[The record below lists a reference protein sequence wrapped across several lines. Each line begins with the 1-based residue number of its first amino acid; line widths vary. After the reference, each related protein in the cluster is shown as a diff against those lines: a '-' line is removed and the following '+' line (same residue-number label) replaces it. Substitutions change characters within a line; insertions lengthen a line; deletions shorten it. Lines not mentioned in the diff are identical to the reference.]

1 MTTPPTRSGYL
12 FIAVAAV
19 LWATLGPVAR
29 YSLARGVDPLE
40 LSFWRALIGGG
51 LFGVHALVIR
61 RVRVAPRDLPAIAGF
76 ALVGV
81 TLFFGAYFQAVRL
94 GGAALAA
101 VLLYTAPVWVVLAS
115 AALLREPV
123 TRRKAIAVVVTLAGV
138 ALVALAS
145 GPGVRLSGA
154 AVAWG
159 LVAGLAY
166 ASYYLFGKKYFE
178 RYPAPTVFLYAMP
191 LGALALAPFVRWSAT
206 TPADWLVIFWLAG
219 PPTYLAYLVYSIGL
233 RRVEAGGAATVAT
246 LEPVVAALLA
256 YALWGEALG
265 AWGYAGAALVLAGVL
280 LTTRRRAT
288 DRPDSTGRIP

>member
-1 MTTPPTRSGYL
+1 M
-12 FIAVAAV
+12 
-19 LWATLGPVAR
+19 LWATIGPVAR
-29 YSLARGVDPLE
+29 FSLARGVDPLE
-40 LSFWRALIGGG
+40 LSFWRALLGGA
-51 LFGVHALVIR
+51 LFGVHALVIG

-81 TLFFGAYFQAVRL
+81 TLFFGAYLEAVRL

-115 AALLREPV
+115 AVLLREPI
-123 TRRKAIAVVVTLAGV
+123 TARKALAVALTLSGV

-145 GPGVRLSGA
+145 DPSVRLSGGA
-154 AVAWG
+154 IVWG
-159 LVAGLAY
+159 LIAGLAY
-166 ASYYLFGKKYFE
+166 AGYYLFGKRWFE
-178 RYPAPTVFLYAMP
+178 RYPAPTVFLYALP
-191 LGALALAPFVRWSAT
+191 LGALALAPLVRWSDKA
-206 TPADWLVIFWLAG
+206 PVDWLVILWLAA

-256 YALWGEALG
+256 YAIWGEALG

-280 LTTRRRAT
+280 LTSTRRR
-288 DRPDSTGRIP
+288 G

>member
-1 MTTPPTRSGYL
+1 MGAGPMTGARTGYVL
-12 FIAVAAV
+12 IALAAM

-40 LSFWRALIGGG
+40 LSFWRALIAGG
-51 LFGVHALVIR
+51 LFGVHALAIG
-61 RVRVAPRDLPAIAGF
+61 RVRVAARDLPAMVGF

-81 TLFFGAYFQAVRL
+81 TLFFGAYFEAVRL

-115 AALLREPV
+115 AALLRERI
-123 TRRKAIAVVVTLAGV
+123 TRRKAIAVALTLGGV

-145 GPGVRLSGA
+145 DPSVRLSGG

-159 LVAGLAY
+159 LIAGLAY
-166 ASYYLFGKKYFE
+166 AGYYLFGKTYFQ

-191 LGALALAPFVRWSAT
+191 LGALALAPLVRWST
-206 TPADWLVIFWLAG
+206 LTPADWLVIFWLAV

-233 RRVEAGGAATVAT
+233 RRVEAGRAATVAT

-256 YALWGEALG
+256 WALWGEALG
-265 AWGYAGAALVLAGVL
+265 AWGYAGAALVLAGVV
-280 LTTRRRAT
+280 LTTRERRA
-288 DRPDSTGRIP
+288 